1 MLIDDDS
8 LSLKSL
14 KSALQLNGFMVDAFN
29 NPLVAWDKFKK
40 KSYDLVMT
48 DIMMEPIDGYRMLRL
63 FLTSKPKIHI
73 ILFTGNMT
81 NSFRER
87 AVRIGADHFF
97 NKPVPIEKIFNILHT
112 LQKDLDS
119 HDSD

>member
-1 MLIDDDS
+1 MSKVQIMLIDDDS

-48 DIMMEPIDGYRMLRL
+48 DIMMEPIDG
-63 FLTSKPKIHI
+63 
-73 ILFTGNMT
+73 
-81 NSFRER
+81 
-87 AVRIGADHFF
+87 
-97 NKPVPIEKIFNILHT
+97 
-112 LQKDLDS
+112 
-119 HDSD
+119 